1 MRAKIDISENETKN
15 EKFLRIATPRV
26 QNIISK
32 IEVLSNC
39 ASSNYEY
46 TEEQVE
52 AMFGAIM
59 TSLTECK
66 KSFQSKKRLKKRN
79 SSFDLKLC

>member
-46 TEEQVE
+46 TDEQVE

-66 KSFQSKKRLKKRN
+66 KSFQPKEKTKKEK
-79 SSFDLKLC
+79 FQF

>member
-1 MRAKIDISENETKN
+1 MKRAVEIPENETKN
-15 EKFLRIATPRV
+15 EKFVRIATPRV
-26 QNIISK
+26 QAIISK
-32 IEVLSNC
+32 IEILSNC

-66 KSFQSKKRLKKRN
+66 KSFQPKEKTEKEK
-79 SSFDLKLC
+79 FQF